1 MGLPLRLAGPSVGT
15 RAVIFEEL
23 SLAGVFAVEPEP
35 VLDERGL
42 FARTYDMR
50 EFAEHGLEFDVA
62 QASVSF
68 NARRGTLRGMHLQ
81 TPPHGE
87 AKLIRCVAGSVH
99 DVVVDL
105 RAGSPTQLQWLEVE
119 LSVRR
124 RNALYLPPG
133 LAHGFLTLVDE
144 CELDYLIS
152 KRYEPAASVG
162 VRWDD
167 PSIGIEWPFAP
178 LLVSERDAAFPD
190 LDVDLVREQGPG
202 ALA

>member
-23 SLAGVFAVEPEP
+23 SLAGVFTVEPEP
-35 VLDERGL
+35 VRDERGL

-50 EFAEHGLEFDVA
+50 EFAEHGLEFHVA

-119 LSVRR
+119 LSVKR

-152 KRYEPAASVG
+152 KPYEPVASVG

-167 PSIGIEWPFAP
+167 PAFRISWPDP
-178 LLVSERDAAFPD
+178 VQVISDRDRTYPD
-190 LDVDLVREQGPG
+190 Y
-202 ALA
+202 AL

>member
-1 MGLPLRLAGPSVGT
+1 MGLPLRRAGPSVGS

-23 SLAGVFAVEPEP
+23 ALAGVFAVEPKP
-35 VLDERGL
+35 VLDERGF
-42 FARTYDMR
+42 FARTYDKS
-50 EFAEHGLEFDVA
+50 EFAEHGLEFEVA

-81 TPPHGE
+81 TPPYEE

-119 LSVRR
+119 LSAKR

-133 LAHGFLTLVDE
+133 LAHGFLTLGDE

-152 KRYEPAASVG
+152 KPYEPAASVG

-178 LLVSERDAAFPD
+178 VLVSERDAAFPD
-190 LDVDLVREQGPG
+190 LDVDLVREQGPR

>member
-1 MGLPLRLAGPSVGT
+1 
-15 RAVIFEEL
+15 VIFEEL
-23 SLAGVFAVEPEP
+23 ALAGVFAVELKP
-35 VLDERGL
+35 VLDERGF
-42 FARTYDMR
+42 FARTYGKT
-50 EFAEHGLEFDVA
+50 EFAEHGLEFEVA

-81 TPPHGE
+81 TPPHEE

-119 LSVRR
+119 LSAKR

-133 LAHGFLTLVDE
+133 LAHGFLTLDDE

-152 KRYEPAASVG
+152 KPYEPAASVG

-178 LLVSERDAAFPD
+178 VLLSERDAAFPD
-190 LDVDLVREQGPG
+190 LDVDLVREQGPR